1 MNRDDMWILSERAKE
16 LECMYA
22 VDDILQ
28 NQQLSKP
35 KVMEKLI
42 EVIPSGF
49 SCPEACRV
57 RIRLN
62 EDIYE
67 DSDFGKAEILYKA
80 SIKTDSEEIGSI
92 EVGYIKSLLEY
103 ADFEIL
109 QSEIKLLTT
118 ISNRIARFDSQSK
131 RELSIL
137 FDMLQQIDPDM
148 LRRIYDKF
156 RFHLKTY
163 YSKNTKNG
171 VDALFEEIDLIVFP
185 AYSHTYAYAYGEVN
199 SPLTYREKLNIDI
212 INRKLV
218 ESASGIMPETEVFD
232 LFTKWIQDEYAFSLV
247 KTADSIDAGV
257 SEILNAIKKY
267 SDAVNKTNRRNDI
280 TETWLISEL
289 AHRFLTNDEYLIARI
304 IDLLQISEFEP
315 MLKRIIA
322 SPKSTGHIGG
332 KGAGLFIAQQ
342 IIADAAK
349 TDPLLEDIKTP
360 RTWYIAA
367 DQLPD
372 FLHYNNLEELN
383 FYKYN
388 PIDHQRL
395 TYDVIVTKI
404 KSASL
409 PEHTMRMLSLLLD
422 ELSDTPIIVRSSSL
436 LEDRTN
442 AAFSGKYKSLFLAN
456 RGTKQE
462 KLEKLTD
469 AILEV
474 YSSMYNPDSMQYRKE
489 RGLIYFTEQMGVLI
503 QEVVGCEI
511 GSYYMPLYAGV
522 AFSDNVLRWSSRIKK
537 QSGLV
542 RMVMGMGTR
551 AVDRVNDDYPL
562 LFSPGQPG
570 LRINQSPSDVKYYSQ
585 KYIDVI
591 NLETR
596 SLETA
601 DIDTIIKNY
610 GKNIREIGKIV
621 SVYTQSQIENRNSF
635 DIDFSKDDLVV
646 TFEGAI
652 SGTDMP
658 KKIMRMLTVLS
669 EKMDTPVDIEFAYD
683 GKNIYLLQCRPQSSG
698 AQSQPAPIPQHLDS
712 QDILFTAKRFISN
725 AKIDGITH
733 IVYVDADEYNA
744 LDTKE
749 LLLDVGKAVGLLN
762 DMFHRKKYI
771 LMGPGRWGSRG
782 DIKLGVRVTYSDI
795 CNTAALIEIAKE
807 KHGYVPE
814 LSFGTHFFQDLVE
827 EDIAYIPLYP
837 NQPNES
843 DIIFKERFF
852 SSSEN
857 ILPKILPEYAHLSD
871 VLRVIDVPKTC
882 MGKTLSIYMN
892 AELEKAAAFFTDAPV
907 KSISGKSRHNYSQ
920 ESVQSSA
927 EKALGEKISGENSQD
942 HWRWRQYMA
951 EQIADNIDMDK
962 FGVKGIYLFGST
974 DTGDCR
980 LGSDIDL
987 LIHSY
992 GDEAQKNLLGEW
1004 LKGWSQALAR
1014 MNFLKT
1020 GYDVNGLLDIHI
1032 VTDDDI
1038 KNKDSFAIKI
1048 NSPTDPAT
1056 ALRLNK

>member
-16 LECMYA
+16 LECMYT

-28 NQQLSKP
+28 NLQFSKP
-35 KVMEKLI
+35 EAMKKLI

-57 RIRLN
+57 CIRLN
-62 EDIYE
+62 EDTYAN
-67 DSDFGKAEILYKA
+67 SDFSQSEILYRIP
-80 SIKTDSEEIGSI
+80 IKTDSEEIGKI
-92 EVGYIKSLLEY
+92 KVGYIQSMYGY
-103 ADFEIL
+103 ADLEIL

-118 ISNRIARFDSQSK
+118 IANRIAHFDSQSK

-137 FDMLQQIDPDM
+137 FDMLQQIDPNM

-156 RFHLKTY
+156 RLHMKTF
-163 YSKNTKNG
+163 YSKSIKNR
-171 VDALFEEIDLIVFP
+171 VDTIFEEIDLMVFP
-185 AYSHTYAYAYGEVN
+185 AYGETN
-199 SPLTYREKLNIDI
+199 SPLTYKEKLNIDI

-218 ESASGIMPETEVFD
+218 ESASRIMPETEVFE

-247 KTADSIDAGV
+247 KIADSADAGV

-267 SDAVNKTNRRNDI
+267 SDAVNKTNRRNNI

-289 AHRFLTNDEYLIARI
+289 AHRFLTNDEYLISRI
-304 IDLLQISEFEP
+304 IDLLQVSGFESI
-315 MLKRIIA
+315 LKRIIA
-322 SPKSTGHIGG
+322 SPRSKGHIGG
-332 KGAGLFIAQQ
+332 KGAGIFIAQQ

-349 TDPLLEDIKTP
+349 MDPLLEDIKIP

-395 TYDVIVTKI
+395 TYDGIVTKI
-404 KSASL
+404 KSAAL
-409 PEHTMRMLSLLLD
+409 PEHTIRMLSLLLD

-436 LEDRTN
+436 LEDNTN

-456 RGTKQE
+456 KGTKQE
-462 KLEKLTD
+462 KLEKLID

-489 RGLIYFTEQMGVLI
+489 RGLIYFTEQMGILI

-522 AFSDNVLRWSSRIKK
+522 AFSDNVLRWSSRIEKS
-537 QSGLV
+537 SGLV
-542 RMVMGMGTR
+542 RIVMGMGTR

-596 SLETA
+596 TLETT
-601 DIDTIIKNY
+601 DINVILKNH
-610 GKNIREIGKIV
+610 GKDIREIGKII
-621 SVYTQSQIENRNSF
+621 SVYTPSQIENKNSF
-635 DIDFSKDDLVV
+635 DINFSKDDLVV
-646 TFEGAI
+646 TFEGVI
-652 SGTDMP
+652 SGTDVSR
-658 KKIMRMLTVLS
+658 KIMRMLTVLS

-698 AQSQPAPIPQHLDS
+698 TQNQPAPIPQQLNP

-744 LDTKE
+744 LATRE
-749 LLLDVGKAVGLLN
+749 LLLDVGKAVGQLN
-762 DMFHRKKYI
+762 DLFHRRRYI

-807 KHGYVPE
+807 NHGYIPE

-837 NQPNES
+837 NQSNQGE
-843 DIIFKERFF
+843 IIFKERFF
-852 SSSEN
+852 SSAEN
-857 ILPKILPEYAHLSD
+857 VLSKILPEYAHLSD
-871 VLRVIDVPKTC
+871 VLRVIDVSKTC

-892 AELEKAAAFFTDAPV
+892 AELEKAVAFFTDNPV
-907 KSISGKSRHNYSQ
+907 KANSPKKRHDYSP
-920 ESVQSSA
+920 ENV
-927 EKALGEKISGENSQD
+927 EVSGENTQD

-951 EQIADNIDMDK
+951 EQIADNMEMDE

-974 DTGDCR
+974 DAGDCR
-980 LGSDIDL
+980 MGSDIDL
-987 LIHSY
+987 LIHFC
-992 GDEAQKNLLGEW
+992 GAEEQKKLLKKW

-1032 VTDDDI
+1032 ITDEDI

-1048 NSPTDPAT
+1048 NSSTDPAT
-1056 ALRLNK
+1056 VLRLNKSMSDH